1 MLILFDTITDEGQRK
16 KIEDMYVKYSRDMF
30 KVAYNILNDY
40 QLAQDAVQSAFIN
53 IINYIEKISD
63 YDCNKIRALV
73 VIIVRNIS
81 INMYN
86 KIKRQKNLFIEDADE
101 FFHDDSEPFD
111 EKIIN
116 SDIFRRV
123 SEKVKELKTEYADI
137 ISLKYYY
144 GYSNKDIANL
154 LNITEDNV
162 RVRLYRAR
170 QSLKNALYE
179 YKGDVE
185 IWKTFTMKS

>member
-116 SDIFRRV
+116 GDIFNRV

-144 GYSNKDIANL
+144 GYSDKDIANL
-154 LNITEDNV
+154 LNITQNNV
-162 RVRLYRAR
+162 RVRLHRAR

-185 IWKTFTMKS
+185 I